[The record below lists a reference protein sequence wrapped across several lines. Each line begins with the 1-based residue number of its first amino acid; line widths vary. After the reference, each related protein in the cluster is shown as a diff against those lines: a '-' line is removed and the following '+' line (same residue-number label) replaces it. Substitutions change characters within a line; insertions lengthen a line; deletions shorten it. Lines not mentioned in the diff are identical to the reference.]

1 MRTHILLCIFKHMRK
16 TEFTMPIDE
25 LSRLVRT
32 MGINQDEIALATGVT
47 QPHVSRV
54 LSGAVSPTA
63 KAYQRI
69 CAYVASRK
77 NPISSHRVAQN
88 QELVSAIASIW
99 DGSDEQARALG
110 AVIRSLAP
118 LLTLYKAGDQK

>member
-1 MRTHILLCIFKHMRK
+1 MHTTDSVL
-16 TEFTMPIDE
+16 PIDE

-32 MGINQDEIALATGVT
+32 IGIHQDEIALATGVT

-63 KAYQRI
+63 KAYRRI
-69 CAYVASRK
+69 CAYVLSRK
-77 NPISSHRVAQN
+77 SPISTERVAQN
-88 QELVSAIASIW
+88 QELVSAIATIW

-118 LLTLYKAGDQK
+118 LLTLYKAGDPQ

>member
-1 MRTHILLCIFKHMRK
+1 MYFKRMQK
-16 TEFTMPIDE
+16 TEFILPIDE

-69 CAYVASRK
+69 SAYVVSRK
-77 NPISSHRVAQN
+77 NPVSNHRVAQN
-88 QELVSAIASIW
+88 PELVSAIASIW

-118 LLTLYKAGDQK
+118 LLTLYKAGDPK

>member
-1 MRTHILLCIFKHMRK
+1 MYFEGMDKAESSLST
-16 TEFTMPIDE
+16 DE

-32 MGINQDEIALATGVT
+32 LGIPQEEIALATGVT

-54 LSGAVSPTA
+54 LSGSVSTTS
-63 KAYQRI
+63 KAYRHI
-69 CAYVASRK
+69 CAYVLSK
-77 NPISSHRVAQN
+77 KSPISMHRVVES

-99 DGSDEQARALG
+99 DGSEEQARALG

-118 LLTLYKAGDQK
+118 LLTLQKAGATK

>member
-1 MRTHILLCIFKHMRK
+1 MYFVAMHG
-16 TEFTMPIDE
+16 TESTLSIEE
-25 LSRLVRT
+25 LSRLVRS
-32 MGINQDEIALATGVT
+32 MGIHQDEIALATGVT

-63 KAYQRI
+63 KAYRRI
-69 CAYVASRK
+69 CAYVVSRK
-77 NPISSHRVAQN
+77 SPISTHRVAQN

-99 DGSDEQARALG
+99 DSSEEQARALG

-118 LLTLYKAGDQK
+118 LLTLYKTGDPK

>member
-1 MRTHILLCIFKHMRK
+1 MRK
-16 TEFTMPIDE
+16 IESTLNINE
-25 LSRLVRT
+25 LSQLVRA
-32 MGINQDEIALATGVT
+32 MGIHQDEIALATGVT

-63 KAYQRI
+63 KAYRRI
-69 CAYVASRK
+69 CAYVISRK
-77 NPISSHRVAQN
+77 SPIPTLRVAQN
-88 QELVSAIASIW
+88 HELVSAIASIW

-118 LLTLYKAGDQK
+118 LLTLHKAGPKK